1 MEESTVA
8 SEPAQEATEDAA
20 AEPQTFDASYVKA
33 LRAEAANYRKEARAN
48 AQAAARLK
56 EIEDAQKTEAQRAAE
71 ELAEVTRRAE
81 EAELRA
87 MRIEV
92 AAAKGLTP
100 AQAKRLVGSSREEL
114 EADADEIIADF
125 GSRPQ
130 VTAQSTGAGAVGP
143 PAESDDPNSWLR
155 RAVSGVE
162 RRS

>member
-1 MEESTVA
+1 MARKHERAAKALEKQMADIEAAKLSDLERA
-8 SEPAQEATEDAA
+8 QQEA
-20 AEPQTFDASYVKA
+20 Q
-33 LRAEAANYRKEARAN
+33 
-48 AQAAARLK
+48 QAAK
-56 EIEDAQKTEAQRAAE
+56 
-71 ELAEVTRRAE
+71 RAE

-87 MRIEV
+87 TRIEV

-100 AQAKRLVGSSREEL
+100 PQAKRLVGSSREEL

>member
-1 MEESTVA
+1 MDEI
-8 SEPAQEATEDAA
+8 SEPVEAADTETAETETQAVDDDTAKWKAMARKHERAAKALEKQLADIEAAKLSDLERAQQEA
-20 AEPQTFDASYVKA
+20 Q
-33 LRAEAANYRKEARAN
+33 
-48 AQAAARLK
+48 QAAK
-56 EIEDAQKTEAQRAAE
+56 
-71 ELAEVTRRAE
+71 RAE

-100 AQAKRLVGSSREEL
+100 SQAKRLVGSSREEL